1 MELSTAGPLVLETL
15 TNACSQKADILK
27 PSERQLQQ
35 WETQPGFYSILSVC
49 SIELHLVSAEYFMFL
64 SSLIN
69 LFFRDLKFLTR
80 NFALI

>member
-49 SIELHLVSAEYFMFL
+49 FSYLI
-64 SSLIN
+64 SLNYTVLMN

>member
-49 SIELHLVSAEYFMFL
+49 FL
-64 SSLIN
+64 YLISLNYTLCLSFLMN